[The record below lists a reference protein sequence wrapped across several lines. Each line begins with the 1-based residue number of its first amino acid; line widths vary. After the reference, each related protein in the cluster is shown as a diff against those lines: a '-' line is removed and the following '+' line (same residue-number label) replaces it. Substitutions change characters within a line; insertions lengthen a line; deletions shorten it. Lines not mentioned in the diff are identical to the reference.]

1 MKYFDVIVQ
10 RFECLILYHHSTQA
24 ESLFSGEN
32 INVSVV
38 LALVDDLAEITV
50 PDTDV
55 TRSLFPSDLNT
66 TNLILT
72 GAVDLLIADLN
83 QTGSADP
90 RQVVA
95 VLALNGKM
103 TKTTC
108 REKGGDDSIKQLYN
122 FS

>member
-1 MKYFDVIVQ
+1 MKYLNVK
-10 RFECLILYHHSTQA
+10 FECLILYHYSTQA

-32 INVSVV
+32 VNVSVV

-50 PDTDV
+50 PDPDV

-83 QTGSADP
+83 QTGSATPD
-90 RQVVA
+90 RYGT
-95 VLALNGKM
+95 LL
-103 TKTTC
+103 
-108 REKGGDDSIKQLYN
+108 L
-122 FS
+122 